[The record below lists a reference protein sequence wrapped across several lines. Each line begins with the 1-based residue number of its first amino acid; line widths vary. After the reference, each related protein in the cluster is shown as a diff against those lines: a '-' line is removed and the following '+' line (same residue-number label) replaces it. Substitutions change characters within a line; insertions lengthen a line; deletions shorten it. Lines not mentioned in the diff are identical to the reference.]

1 MVQLNQSEDP
11 GFANRL
17 KAIQKLRRADAG
29 AWMLD
34 GLHRLHRCSV
44 QQFRDE
50 LRPST
55 LTAED
60 LTTEVLYR
68 LLTGVIHGSP
78 PNDGSHRAFLRLM
91 GAIVQHEIENWPDEL
106 LQRDSGRRRPEGA
119 VSANRSP
126 RGILATFRESIFRFF
141 RTLLAHPQLAAERRR
156 RKLAELAR
164 EVLAGE
170 YAETVAL
177 AERLDMTLSRT
188 RRYCRLLTEIA
199 RHSTP
204 VDAREGAESSDPG
217 NT

>member
-1 MVQLNQSEDP
+1 MVQLNQSEEP
-11 GFANRL
+11 GFSNRL
-17 KAIQKLRRADAG
+17 KAIQRLRKADAG

-68 LLTGVIHGSP
+68 LLTGVIHGAP

-91 GAIVQHEIENWPDEL
+91 GAIVQHEIEGWPEEL
-106 LQRDSGRRRPEGA
+106 LQRDAGRRRPDGA
-119 VSANRSP
+119 RGGIRSP
-126 RGILATFRESIFRFF
+126 RGILGTFRDSIFRFF
-141 RTLLAHPQLAAERRR
+141 RTLLSHPQLAAERRR

-177 AERLDMTLSRT
+177 AERLGMTLART

-199 RHSTP
+199 HHSTSI
-204 VDAREGAESSDPG
+204 DARDGAGPSDPG
-217 NT
+217 NA